1 MAIVTSFLSSCFL
14 HNFGKGVNRVP
25 TDIAQE
31 LRQAE
36 ETAKKLV
43 EDAKVKANSILEEA
57 RAKADEILKDAK
69 AKARNHYREIVQKA
83 QAKAEER
90 ARTLIEEGKKRI
102 SSQRNDYA
110 AKVDKVAALVVEE
123 VMKRYGNS

>member
-1 MAIVTSFLSSCFL
+1 M
-14 HNFGKGVNRVP
+14 P
-25 TDIAQE
+25 MDIAQE

-36 ETAKKLV
+36 EAAKKLV
-43 EDAKVKANSILEEA
+43 DDSKVKANSILEEA

-69 AKARNHYREIVQKA
+69 AKARNQYREIVQKA
-83 QAKAEER
+83 QAEAEEK

>member
-1 MAIVTSFLSSCFL
+1 MHGYCSRLASRRNCKEVGGGCQI
-14 HNFGKGVNRVP
+14 
-25 TDIAQE
+25 
-31 LRQAE
+31 
-36 ETAKKLV
+36 
-43 EDAKVKANSILEEA
+43 KANSILEEA

-83 QAKAEER
+83 QAEAEER